1 MKVCKHLGG
10 MMIALALAA
19 CGGGGTGSSSP
30 IAVAPAPTPTPSP
43 TPTPTPA
50 PTPTPTAN
58 TATVT
63 LDAGPAALNTGAGA
77 YTAFNEP
84 YVSVTICAPGSTINC
99 QTIDHVILDTGSVGL
114 RIIKPVLNAGLLAA
128 LPTETD
134 ASSNPVGECYQYVN
148 SYAFGSV
155 RTADFSIAG
164 EKVAN
169 MPFQAIGDSGT
180 FATIP
185 SGCSSGGGTAIMTVQ
200 DFGANG
206 IIGVGTTTTDCGSY
220 CTVNGGSSGAI
231 YYDCPS
237 SGCSGIIAR
246 AANVT
251 APFQQLP
258 NPVAAFATDNNGT
271 IVSLPAVAQ
280 SGATSLTGTVTFGI
294 GTQADNSLSA
304 ANVLPLTTSTSRL
317 GPGTL
322 SATYNGK
329 QLTQSFVDSGSND
342 YYFIDTSLNPCTDAS
357 LIAFYCPPM
366 ATPLSPLLTA
376 TNGVT
381 ASGAFE
387 LYSPLNVSGSS
398 TVAPG
403 LGVNPTLVKPPLP
416 FANSF
421 DFGVPFFFG
430 RTVFTAIEG
439 RPAGGVGGPYVAF

>member
-1 MKVCKHLGG
+1 MTFAKQMSAL
-10 MMIALALAA
+10 MAALALAS
-19 CGGGGTGSSSP
+19 CSGGGSSGTGSST
-30 IAVAPAPTPTPSP
+30 AMGTP
-43 TPTPTPA
+43 TPTPTP
-50 PTPTPTAN
+50 TPTATPVAN

-84 YVSVTICAPGSTINC
+84 YVSVTICAPGSTGNC

-128 LPTETD
+128 LPTESD
-134 ASSNPVGECYQYVN
+134 ASGNAVGECYQYVN

-155 RTADFSIAG
+155 RNADFSIAG

-169 MPFQAIGDSGT
+169 MPFQAIGDGGT
-180 FATIP
+180 FASVP
-185 SGCSSGGGTAIMTVQ
+185 ASCSSGGGTAIQTVQ

-206 IIGVGTTTTDCGSY
+206 IIGIGTTTTDCGSY
-220 CTVNGGSSGAI
+220 CTVNGGSAGAI

-237 SGCSGIIAR
+237 GGCGAIIGR
-246 AANVT
+246 AANAS

-258 NPVAAFATDNNGT
+258 NPVAAFPSDNNGT
-271 IVSLPAVAQ
+271 ILSLPAVAQ
-280 SGATSLTGTVTFGI
+280 RGATSLTGTVTFGI
-294 GTQADNSLSA
+294 GTQADNSLTA
-304 ANVLPLTTSTSRL
+304 ATVLPITTSASRL
-317 GPGTL
+317 GPAVLT
-322 SATYNGK
+322 ATYNGK
-329 QLTQSFVDSGSND
+329 ALTQSFLDSGSND
-342 YYFIDTSLNPCTDAS
+342 YFFIDTSLNPCTDPS
-357 LIAFYCPPM
+357 LIAFYCPGVP
-366 ATPLSPLLTA
+366 TPLSPLLTA
-376 TNGVT
+376 TNGT
-381 ASGAFE
+381 NASGAFE
-387 LYSPLNVSGSS
+387 LYSPLDVAGTS

-439 RPAGGVGGPYVAF
+439 RPAGGIGGPYVAF